1 MRKRYWCVTITVFAF
16 LAMIIGAV
24 FLWFWMYADEVFS
37 GKDGNSSASIGE
49 SLAITIG
56 ENGNWF
62 IAGVDTGV
70 LARANDGLT
79 PYINENG
86 NWCIGTSDTG
96 VRAEGVNG
104 TDGKDG
110 ADGKD
115 GLNGKN
121 GANGKDGTDGSA
133 GKDGKSIT
141 DTEINSAGEL
151 ILTLS
156 DGSTLNVGRVVGR
169 DGADGANG
177 KDGLNGKDGSNGID
191 GAEGKDGV
199 DGKDGLV
206 PYVGANGNWWIG
218 DKDTLVK
225 AEGKDGTDGT
235 DGNGIIEM
243 KITDGSLFV
252 RYTKAPSS
260 WVNIGAFDSSYEYS
274 LKFYPL
280 ADGTLAVGAGDLLY
294 CDRVTVPRERDGKT
308 VSAIVPYGFAG
319 ALNLTYIGLPDTV
332 SEIGES
338 AFSGASSLSEIIILK
353 SVSAVGSNA
362 FSGCTELTVKL
373 EADAIPTGWST
384 DFNPDGCEI
393 ILGVDGGSGIT
404 ADGLRYEESN
414 SGELKITAYEGSA
427 QRLVIP
433 DTIDGKVVSAIAEN
447 AFRDCVQLLSLT
459 LPEGLTEIEPGA
471 FSGCV
476 KLIEIYNLSDS
487 ITLNLGSESHGGA
500 AERALSVHTL
510 ESDTSILVTSGDF
523 IFTSISGSDYLVA
536 YTGSSENLIL
546 PEYYNSKS
554 YKVYD
559 YALFGLP
566 FVKSLTVSKGV
577 REIGKRAFALC
588 PNIEKIVF
596 DAEECAALQSDS
608 GAFAGSCKSAELTV
622 GSNAKSIPGYLFASV
637 DADIASADFGNAT
650 QNFIIDSFAFYNLT
664 SFKKLVLSPGVSYIG
679 TSAFVGSGLIAVAEA
694 SGTGSWRDSKS
705 VYDSASEDFLAAL
718 KSAGKSFTRKSY

>member
-37 GKDGNSSASIGE
+37 DKNEDSTTSAGE
-49 SLAITIG
+49 SPAITIG

-62 IAGVDTGV
+62 IAGADTGV
-70 LARANDGLT
+70 LARGNDGLT

-86 NWCIGTSDTG
+86 NWWIGTSDTG

-104 TDGKDG
+104 T
-110 ADGKD
+110 DGKD

-191 GAEGKDGV
+191 GV

-218 DKDTLVK
+218 DKDTLAK
-225 AEGKDGTDGT
+225 AEGKDGTNGTDGKNGT
-235 DGNGIIEM
+235 NGADGNGIIEM

-280 ADGTLAVGAGDLLY
+280 ADGTLAVGAGDLMY
-294 CDRVTVPRERDGKT
+294 SDSITVPRERDGKT

-319 ALNLTYIGLPDTV
+319 AFNLTYIEIPDTITK
-332 SEIGES
+332 IGES
-338 AFSGASSLSEIIILK
+338 AFSGVASLSEIIIPK

-362 FSGCTELTVKL
+362 FLGCTELTVKL
-373 EADAIPTGWST
+373 EADAIPMGWSA
-384 DFNPDGCEI
+384 DFNPDGCGV
-393 ILGVDGGSGIT
+393 ILGFDGGSGIT

-414 SGELKITAYEGSA
+414 SGELRITAYEGSA

-476 KLIEIYNLSDS
+476 KLIEIYNLSDG
-487 ITLNLGSESHGGA
+487 ITLTLGSGSHGGA
-500 AERALSVHTL
+500 AEYALSVHTL

-559 YALFGLP
+559 YALCGLS
-566 FVKSLTVSKGV
+566 FVKSLTISKGV
-577 REIGKRAFALC
+577 REIGKSAFALC

-596 DAEECAALQSDS
+596 DAEECAALPSDS

-622 GSNAKSIPGYLFASV
+622 GSNAKSIPSYLFASA

-679 TSAFVGSGLIAVAEA
+679 ASAFVGSGLIAVAEA

-705 VYDSASEDFLAAL
+705 VYDSASAEFLAAL